1 MSFDAGL
8 DRTIA
13 TPSFS
18 EDSRVLALDWG
29 ERRVGLA
36 VSDPLGLTA
45 QGLPTMSR
53 RNRQRDLSFLKSL
66 VHKHRVSLVL
76 LGNPLRMNGT
86 EGTQAE
92 KMREV
97 ARDLQEHLHCEV
109 RLWDERLTSV
119 EAHRVLHED
128 GVIPSRRGESV
139 DRMAAVL
146 LLQNFLDSCPRPD
159 RSPFRSPDRSSDES
173 EP

>member
-1 MSFDAGL
+1 MKTMGIESLQGPAAG
-8 DRTIA
+8 TA
-13 TPSFS
+13 GYS

-29 ERRVGLA
+29 EKRVGVA

-66 VHKHRVSLVL
+66 VHKYRVSLVL
-76 LGNPLRMNGT
+76 LGNPLQMDGT
-86 EGTQAE
+86 EGKQAG

-97 ARDLQEHLHCEV
+97 ARDLEERLKCEV
-109 RLWDERLTSV
+109 RLWDERLTSM
-119 EAHRVLHED
+119 EAHRVLHEA

-146 LLQNFLDSCPRPD
+146 LLQNFLDSHLRPAH
-159 RSPFRSPDRSSDES
+159 SGGENKP
-173 EP
+173 